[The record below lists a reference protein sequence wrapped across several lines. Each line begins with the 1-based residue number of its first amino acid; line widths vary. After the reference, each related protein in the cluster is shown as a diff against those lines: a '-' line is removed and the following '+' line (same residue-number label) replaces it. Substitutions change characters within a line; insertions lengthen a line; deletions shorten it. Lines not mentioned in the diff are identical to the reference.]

1 MKIKLMPTGQEIEN
15 DPNKTLLQVCLDNKI
30 ELKSICKGVPSC
42 AECRVKVVAG
52 ENNLIPPAKAEL
64 SLIGTS
70 YYLDGR
76 RLSCQARAFGDV
88 TLDITD
94 HLNKDDHSNKKLRG
108 FRVQGTQH
116 ESKAVQ
122 GTFVL
127 EEGGKPL
134 PPPEASRNS
143 EPRPSREPRGQGQNQ
158 QPGQQGQSQQ
168 QAQKGEGG
176 GNRNRNRRGGKGRGG
191 QGRGQGQQGSGQNQ
205 NKNSGGNR
213 PTNQS

>member
-1 MKIKLMPTGQEIEN
+1 MKIKLLPSNQEIDN

-42 AECRVKVVAG
+42 AECRVKVVSG

-94 HLNKDDHSNKKLRG
+94 HLNKDDNSNKKLRG
-108 FRVQGTQH
+108 FRAQGPQV
-116 ESKAVQ
+116 ESKAIQ
-122 GTFVL
+122 GTLVL
-127 EEGGKPL
+127 EESTKAPIQQQGPSGHPGSEQEPSGAQNAKSGQGQRQSQGRNQNRNQGQGGQGQG
-134 PPPEASRNS
+134 
-143 EPRPSREPRGQGQNQ
+143 GQGQNQ
-158 QPGQQGQSQQ
+158 SQSQNQ
-168 QAQKGEGG
+168 
-176 GNRNRNRRGGKGRGG
+176 NRNRNNNRGKD
-191 QGRGQGQQGSGQNQ
+191 
-205 NKNSGGNR
+205 R
-213 PTNQS
+213 PRPR

>member
-1 MKIKLMPTGQEIEN
+1 MKIKLLPTNQEIEN
-15 DPNKTLLQVCLDNKI
+15 NPNKTLLQVCLDNKI

-42 AECRVKVVAG
+42 AECRVKVVSG

-94 HLNKDDHSNKKLRG
+94 HLNKDDNTNKKLRG
-108 FRVQGTQH
+108 FRVQGAQA

-122 GTFVL
+122 GTLVL
-127 EEGGKPL
+127 EESTKEPVAKKTEPKPQS
-134 PPPEASRNS
+134 A
-143 EPRPSREPRGQGQNQ
+143 Q
-158 QPGQQGQSQQ
+158 QQGQGRS
-168 QAQKGEGG
+168 KGKDRP
-176 GNRNRNRRGGKGRGG
+176 RN
-191 QGRGQGQQGSGQNQ
+191 QNQ
-205 NKNSGGNR
+205 HR
-213 PTNQS
+213 R

>member
-1 MKIKLMPTGQEIEN
+1 MKIKLLPSGQEIEN

-42 AECRVKVVAG
+42 AECRVKVMAG

-94 HLNKDDHSNKKLRG
+94 HLNKDDNSNKKLRG
-108 FRVQGTQH
+108 FRAAQGSH
-116 ESKAVQ
+116 VESKAVQ
-122 GTFVL
+122 GTLVL
-127 EEGGKPL
+127 EESVKP
-134 PPPEASRNS
+134 PQAPQARQP
-143 EPRPSREPRGQGQNQ
+143 Q
-158 QPGQQGQSQQ
+158 QPRS
-168 QAQKGEGG
+168 
-176 GNRNRNRRGGKGRGG
+176 RRPDRSKPR
-191 QGRGQGQQGSGQNQ
+191 
-205 NKNSGGNR
+205 
-213 PTNQS
+213 